1 MFLQGFCFSNS
12 PNPPPPT
19 QKLNDLSLTVQ
30 QDFFQKVQYLKHGI
44 YPHLQVAI
52 FFLEGFLF
60 ECKNKYL
67 SLPFLACWGN
77 SVFFGRRYPCVFW
90 RIWCEKVVLPGNLNR
105 PILWVCCYGF
115 ISSSKHCTVLAF
127 HWDELWALNSSV
139 SASKLQQNNSN
150 FLFSFLTKRIK
161 FK

>member
-1 MFLQGFCFSNS
+1 MILSLLDIFPSAVFLQGFCFSNS

-67 SLPFLACWGN
+67 SLPFLPVGGIASSLEEGIHVSSGVSGVRKW
-77 SVFFGRRYPCVFW
+77 FFLV
-90 RIWCEKVVLPGNLNR
+90 I
-105 PILWVCCYGF
+105 
-115 ISSSKHCTVLAF
+115 
-127 HWDELWALNSSV
+127 
-139 SASKLQQNNSN
+139 
-150 FLFSFLTKRIK
+150 
-161 FK
+161 